1 MNVQAKLIPAGA
13 TEIRGM
19 ERASAWPEDVPFNPR
34 ILSAWGDSLLR
45 LRGEKGV
52 ERIID
57 LAKVP
62 LPANRALGGPFD
74 HGLTLGQFPHW
85 LDTART
91 HLVLSLNEFSGHD
104 ALGAAINGLNHV
116 LRFFAWCVEQRV
128 YKLSALRPQDL
139 EEFAIALRP
148 YGWFS
153 ALSVP
158 ERLDQ
163 VVERAGKDAHILN
176 SIVSVKNKVCCVSA
190 DALSREVGFLITSRE
205 FPLELREAMA
215 ALTGYPSRQSRKVAK
230 RGEGW
235 SESSFKNCFVALNR
249 LAQMPEILDRLTFE
263 PFPNTRK
270 HARQS
275 GGRPDGRTR
284 NLPVEE
290 AAKLL
295 GLALKW
301 IYERSDGV
309 IELVHVWRD
318 ALEEARYR
326 WCAASSI
333 QAYATQR
340 LREAYPAIQAKNG
353 LPGQL
358 TGAVRAGEG
367 DEDTTVV
374 ELIQDL
380 QTAAMII
387 VGINQGRRKNEVLG
401 EGSRPWGLYLGCLLP
416 SDPFID
422 AHELDIYIEKTWR
435 KWMRMSTNKLTVDA
449 VRVLERL
456 RLAMFPQEKDSSS
469 LSLDELRKRKL
480 FVFPTYRVL
489 LGEDVVPHQYAFEC
503 HSGRFFKEAGVG
515 EEARRSHSFR
525 RFFALIYV
533 YRWEH
538 PLLQALSEYLCH
550 MDMESTRVYITDP
563 SMREEAE
570 RIEKVYRLRADCF
583 PIEELTEAQRQYA
596 DDLLHAMLT
605 STSAGGP
612 MTRRVRQWVKRLA
625 RRVEFADS
633 DLDEALAAVRSN
645 VDRRGYL
652 STSFRHGACWAT
664 GARMARRARC
674 GSNGQLH
681 REQADIGI
689 CSACPFHSTSEAFL
703 RNVEQEAMELE
714 AQAKTTVDA
723 IEREAILAASR
734 RLHELIDLERELM
747 ARYRPLAHAS
757 PDSTT
762 S

>member
-1 MNVQAKLIPAGA
+1 MGRV
-13 TEIRGM
+13 T
-19 ERASAWPEDVPFNPR
+19 AWPEDVPFNPR
-34 ILSAWGDSLLR
+34 ILSAWDDSLLR
-45 LRGEKGV
+45 LRDERGV
-52 ERIID
+52 ERIIN
-57 LAKVP
+57 LEKVP
-62 LPANRALGGPFD
+62 LPANRSSGGPFD

-85 LDTART
+85 LDVARA
-91 HLVLSLNEFSGHD
+91 HLALSLNEYSGHD
-104 ALGAAINGLNHV
+104 ALDTAINGLNHV

-139 EEFAIALRP
+139 EEFAVALRP
-148 YGWFS
+148 HGWFS

-163 VVERAGKDAHILN
+163 IVERAGKDTHILN
-176 SIVSVKNKVCCVSA
+176 SIVSVKNRVCSVSP
-190 DALSREVGFLITSRE
+190 DALSREMGFVITSRE
-205 FPLELREAMA
+205 FPVGFREAMA
-215 ALTGYPSRQSRKVAK
+215 ALTGYPPHRSRKATK
-230 RGEGW
+230 SREGW
-235 SESSFKNCFVALNR
+235 SESSFKNCFTALNR
-249 LAQMPEILDRLTFE
+249 LAHLPDALDRLDFE
-263 PFPNTRK
+263 PFPNARK

-284 NLPVEE
+284 NLPIEE

-309 IELVHVWRD
+309 VELMNVWRD
-318 ALEEARYR
+318 ALGEARYR
-326 WCAASSI
+326 WCSAEDI
-333 QAYATQR
+333 QIFATQR
-340 LREAYPAIQAKNG
+340 LREAYPAIQAKYG

-358 TGAVRAGEG
+358 TGAVRAGGGEG
-367 DEDTTVV
+367 DTSVV

-401 EGSRPWGLYLGCLLP
+401 EGSRPWGLYLGCMLP
-416 SDPFID
+416 SDPFVD

-435 KWMRMSTNKLTVDA
+435 NWMRMSTNKLTVDA
-449 VRVLERL
+449 IRVLERL
-456 RLAMFPQEKDSSS
+456 RLAIYPQEKEDSG
-469 LSLDELRKRKL
+469 LSAEELRRRKL
-480 FVFPTYRVL
+480 FVFPTFRVL
-489 LGEDVVPHQYAFEC
+489 LGEDIAPYQYAFGN
-503 HSGRFFKEAGVG
+503 HSVRFFKEAGVG

-550 MDMESTRVYITDP
+550 MDMESTRVYVTDP

-583 PIEELTEAQRQYA
+583 PFEELTEAQRQYA
-596 DDLLHAMLT
+596 DDLLRAMLT

-612 MTRRVRQWVKRLA
+612 MARRVRQWVKRLA
-625 RRVEFADS
+625 RRVEFADA
-633 DLDEALAAVRSN
+633 DLDEALAAVRSS
-645 VDRRGYL
+645 VDRRGYMP
-652 STSFRHGACWAT
+652 TSFRHGACWAS
-664 GARMARRARC
+664 GDRMARRARC
-674 GSNGQLH
+674 GSGGKLH

-689 CSACPFHSTSEAFL
+689 CSTCPFHSTSEAFL

-714 AQAKTTVDA
+714 AQAKATVDA
-723 IEREAILAASR
+723 VEREATLRASR
-734 RLHELIDLERELM
+734 RLLELIDLERELM
-747 ARYRPLAHAS
+747 ARYRPLNQPAS
-757 PDSTT
+757 PGRTT